1 MRRPAQP
8 RDGPLNLRRPDH
20 LNAHL
25 LEHLV
30 DRWRCSA
37 EQDQSA
43 ERLFRTVDEAFK
55 RFARGS

>member
-1 MRRPAQP
+1 
-8 RDGPLNLRRPDH
+8 LNLRRPDH

-37 EQDQSA
+37 ERDQSA